1 MTHGEEN
8 GVNSG
13 VSSLAGL
20 KIKNLPLWEA
30 LKGAA

>member
-1 MTHGEEN
+1 MTHVSEN

-13 VSSLAGL
+13 VSSLSGF
-20 KIKNLPLWEA
+20 KIQKLPLWEA